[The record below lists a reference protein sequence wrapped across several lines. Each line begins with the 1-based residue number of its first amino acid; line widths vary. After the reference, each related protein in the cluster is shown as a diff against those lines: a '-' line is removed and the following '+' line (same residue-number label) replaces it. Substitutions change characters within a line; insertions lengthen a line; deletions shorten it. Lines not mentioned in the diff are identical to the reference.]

1 MLIEFE
7 DTKQLNNESNE
18 ASDIVI
24 SQLKTKQHELQEAI
38 SIKNAKINKLE
49 ADNEDCSNS

>member
-7 DTKQLNNESNE
+7 DTKQHNNESNE

-24 SQLKTKQHELQEAI
+24 SELRTKQHEGTV
-38 SIKNAKINKLE
+38 LE
-49 ADNEDCSNS
+49 LLKMNQ

>member
-7 DTKQLNNESNE
+7 DTKQHNNDSNE

-24 SQLKTKQHELQEAI
+24 SELKTKQHELQEAI
-38 SIKNAKINKLE
+38 SVKNAKINKLE
-49 ADNEDCSNS
+49 ADNEDCSTS

>member
-7 DTKQLNNESNE
+7 DTKQHNNDSNE

-24 SQLKTKQHELQEAI
+24 SQLRTKQHELQETI

-49 ADNEDCSNS
+49 ADNEDCSTS

>member
-24 SQLKTKQHELQEAI
+24 SQLKTKQHELQESI

>member
-7 DTKQLNNESNE
+7 DTKQHNNESNE

-38 SIKNAKINKLE
+38 SVKNAKINKLE
-49 ADNEDCSNS
+49 ANNEDCSTS